1 MQVLAEKGQ
10 NHCEIARVMGV
21 TEGTVRYHLRRAGA
35 VDRRKQRELVR
46 RAGIYRAE
54 PTLYTQPFPEPRWQS
69 PLLGRDPVEGAR
81 ARGKGVPAGPA
92 GRRRSQEPLR
102 RIGLCARA
110 EKIVVTDSDKK
121 TAVPMDYAQLHRD
134 LVKAV
139 DRVCPRWMAD
149 RADDLVQVALMRVM
163 EIQRKREGT
172 AEFSI
177 FYLRKAAYSALIDE
191 IRRLRRRQEVSLE
204 GPGDE
209 EEAASFDPAAPEPD
223 PERASTGR
231 EVGRA
236 IRDCLGLMVPPRRH
250 AVTLSLQGHS
260 VPEIGRLLGW
270 TAKKAENLVY
280 RGMAD
285 LRGCLGEKGIQH

>member
-1 MQVLAEKGQ
+1 V
-10 NHCEIARVMGV
+10 I
-21 TEGTVRYHLRRAGA
+21 
-35 VDRRKQRELVR
+35 
-46 RAGIYRAE
+46 
-54 PTLYTQPFPEPRWQS
+54 
-69 PLLGRDPVEGAR
+69 
-81 ARGKGVPAGPA
+81 
-92 GRRRSQEPLR
+92 
-102 RIGLCARA
+102 
-110 EKIVVTDSDKK
+110 TDSEKK
-121 TAVPMDYAQLHRD
+121 PELPMDYAQLHRD

-172 AEFSI
+172 AEFSL

-204 GPGDE
+204 RPDDE
-209 EEAASFDPAAPEPD
+209 EEPGSYDPAAPDPD
-223 PERASTGR
+223 PERASAGR

-236 IRDCLGLMVPPRRH
+236 IRDCLTQMVSPRRH
-250 AVTLSLQGHS
+250 AVTLNLQGHS

-280 RGMAD
+280 RGLAD
-285 LRGCLGEKGIQH
+285 LRACLNGKGIQH

>member
-1 MQVLAEKGQ
+1 MITDNENKP
-10 NHCEIARVMGV
+10 
-21 TEGTVRYHLRRAGA
+21 
-35 VDRRKQRELVR
+35 EL
-46 RAGIYRAE
+46 
-54 PTLYTQPFPEPRWQS
+54 
-69 PLLGRDPVEGAR
+69 
-81 ARGKGVPAGPA
+81 
-92 GRRRSQEPLR
+92 
-102 RIGLCARA
+102 
-110 EKIVVTDSDKK
+110 
-121 TAVPMDYAQLHRD
+121 PMDYAQLHRD
-134 LVKAV
+134 LAKAV

-172 AEFSI
+172 AEFSA

-204 GPGDE
+204 GPDDAE
-209 EEAASFDPAAPEPD
+209 EPAAAFDPADPEPD
-223 PERASTGR
+223 PERASAGR

-236 IRDCLGLMVPPRRH
+236 IRDCLGRMVPPRRH

-260 VPEIGRLLGW
+260 VPEISRLLGW

-285 LRGCLGEKGIQH
+285 LRSCLEGKGIQH